1 MIFVNLLCDKYVEL
15 KLSHN
20 VEENKKVIKV
30 YAQSD
35 LYKDMNYQG
44 KSEISDSDLCYDEL
58 SDFEDDENRS
68 VEKIVEITKAL
79 KPYQLEPEQK
89 VSEADI
95 DESDTENCEED
106 GSQEENT
113 VRAGCLNW
121 CLWLKC
127 KVEGQEIDC
136 LCCQELA
143 SLNEKIDVERKC
155 YMYHRG

>member
-79 KPYQLEPEQK
+79 KPYQFEPEQK

-106 GSQEENT
+106 GS
-113 VRAGCLNW
+113 
-121 CLWLKC
+121 
-127 KVEGQEIDC
+127 
-136 LCCQELA
+136 
-143 SLNEKIDVERKC
+143 
-155 YMYHRG
+155 

>member
-44 KSEISDSDLCYDEL
+44 KSEISDSDLFYDEL

-106 GSQEENT
+106 GS
-113 VRAGCLNW
+113 
-121 CLWLKC
+121 
-127 KVEGQEIDC
+127 
-136 LCCQELA
+136 
-143 SLNEKIDVERKC
+143 
-155 YMYHRG
+155 

>member
-44 KSEISDSDLCYDEL
+44 KSEIYDSDLCYDEL

-95 DESDTENCEED
+95 YESDTENCEED
-106 GSQEENT
+106 GS
-113 VRAGCLNW
+113 
-121 CLWLKC
+121 
-127 KVEGQEIDC
+127 
-136 LCCQELA
+136 
-143 SLNEKIDVERKC
+143 
-155 YMYHRG
+155 